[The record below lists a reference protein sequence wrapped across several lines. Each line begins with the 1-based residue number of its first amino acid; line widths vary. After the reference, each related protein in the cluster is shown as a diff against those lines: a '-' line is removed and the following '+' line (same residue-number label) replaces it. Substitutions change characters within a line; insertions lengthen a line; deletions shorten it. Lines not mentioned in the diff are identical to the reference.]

1 MAQRRQR
8 REGGRGGGARKSV
21 GRSYWMFVETPENY
35 ALIRESGMS
44 LFWMG
49 RKFKR
54 RAERMAPNDKALFY
68 VSGIR
73 KWPAI
78 ATITSTCFE
87 DDSPLFDSAI
97 PGGEHPY
104 RVRLSP
110 DIELDEP
117 DYIDALL
124 LAPRLDYLRRWAPEY
139 WPLAFFDRLHLLPQK
154 DFRLIEGEMRRVLDR
169 AGRRARG
176 ASH

>member
-1 MAQRRQR
+1 MTQRRQR
-8 REGGRGGGARKSV
+8 RQSGKGGGARKGV
-21 GRSYWMFVETPENY
+21 GRNYWMFVETPENY
-35 ALIRESGMS
+35 ALIRENGVSM
-44 LFWMG
+44 FWMG

-54 RAERMAPNDKALFY
+54 RAERMMPDDKALFY

-73 KWPAI
+73 KWPAT
-78 ATITSTCFE
+78 ATITSTYFE
-87 DDSPLFDSAI
+87 DDSPPFDSAI

-104 RVRLSP
+104 RVSLSP

-124 LAPRLDYLRRWAPEY
+124 LAPRMDYLRRWSPEY

-154 DFRLIEGEMRRVLDR
+154 DFRLIEGEMRRVLAR
-169 AGRRARG
+169 AGRA
-176 ASH
+176 

>member
-1 MAQRRQR
+1 MAQKQQR
-8 REGGRGGGARKSV
+8 AESGKGGGGRRKGGGRN
-21 GRSYWMFVETPENY
+21 YWMFVETPENY
-35 ALIRESGMS
+35 ALIRERGISM
-44 LFWMG
+44 FWMG

-54 RAERMAPNDKALFY
+54 RAERMAPDDKALFY

-78 ATITSTCFE
+78 ATITSTYFE
-87 DDSPLFDSAI
+87 DRSPITDSDAASGDKF
-97 PGGEHPY
+97 PY
-104 RVRLSP
+104 RVNLSP
-110 DIELDEP
+110 EIELDEP

-154 DFRLIEGEMRRVLDR
+154 DFRLIEGEMLRIK
-169 AGRRARG
+169 GKRG
-176 ASH
+176 AAASG

>member
-8 REGGRGGGARKSV
+8 KQQGGRNGGGARKGV
-21 GRSYWMFVETPENY
+21 GRNYWMFVETPENY
-35 ALIRESGMS
+35 ALIRENGVS

-54 RAERMAPNDKALFY
+54 RAERMAPDDKALFY

-73 KWPAI
+73 KWPSI
-78 ATITSTCFE
+78 ATITSTYFE
-87 DDSPLFDSAI
+87 DDSPPFGSDI
-97 PGGEHPY
+97 PGGEYPY
-104 RVRLSP
+104 RVSLSP
-110 DIELDEP
+110 EIELDEA

-124 LAPRLDYLRRWAPEY
+124 LAPRLDYLRRWSPEY

-169 AGRRARG
+169 AR
-176 ASH
+176 

>member
-1 MAQRRQR
+1 MAQRKQR
-8 REGGRGGGARKSV
+8 REGGGARKNGARKSV
-21 GRSYWMFVETPENY
+21 GRNYWMFVVTPENY
-35 ALIRESGMS
+35 ALIRESGTS

-54 RAERMAPNDKALFY
+54 RAERMAPSDKALFY

-78 ATITSTCFE
+78 ATITSTYFVDE
-87 DDSPLFDSAI
+87 SPPLDSAI

-104 RVRLSP
+104 RVSLKP

-139 WPLAFFDRLHLLPQK
+139 WPLAFHDRLHLLPQK
-154 DFRLIEGEMRRVLDR
+154 DFRLIEGEMRRVVDR
-169 AGRRARG
+169 GG
-176 ASH
+176 